1 MDRRRY
7 LAVAGTAA
15 AGSLAGC
22 VGEVTGVIEEST
34 KEVSQKANES
44 VDETMAELTRPP
56 SADVRVEHDG
66 TVIVRSLG
74 GDTVGVMCGFP
85 ETESPVEEVKTSERA
100 VTGPGALENCTADRL
115 VGVNE
120 AGDIRVIEELD

>member
-1 MDRRRY
+1 MDRRGY
-7 LAVAGTAA
+7 LALAGTAA
-15 AGSLAGC
+15 TGALAGC
-22 VGEVTGVIEEST
+22 VGKVTDVVEGTTEEVG
-34 KEVSQKANES
+34 QKANES
-44 VDETMAELTRPP
+44 VDETMNTLTRPP

-85 ETESPVEEVKTSERA
+85 ETESPVEEVETSERA
-100 VTGPGALENCTADRL
+100 VTGPGMLEDCTADRL

-120 AGDIRVIEELD
+120 AGDIKVIERLD